1 MDVISSSSDSDIID
15 DTGCEDK
22 FQSTYWDI
30 NYLHMIEND
39 DEPELDEEEEEKMEE
54 GPHARAIRRIQYS
67 EVNISGEVVKE
78 DYFIPNEEEE
88 YDDSEYEEEE
98 YVSPIIMPL
107 LYYSDDSSNDSAP
120 IELDPKL
127 RMKMGRIWLYHEVG
141 LIH

>member
-30 NYLHMIEND
+30 NYLNMIEND
-39 DEPELDEEEEEKMEE
+39 DEPDKDEDEEVEVEE

-67 EVNISGEVVKE
+67 EVSTSGEMVRE

-88 YDDSEYEEEE
+88 YDNSEYEEEE
-98 YVSPIIMPL
+98 YVSPTILSL
-107 LYYSDDSSNDSAP
+107 LYYSDDSSDDSAP

-127 RMKMGRIWLYHEVG
+127 RMKMGRILVYHEYG
-141 LIH
+141 LIS